1 MSNAVKYTPSGGRVE
16 VRVTLG
22 EDIVDAPV
30 PKIGRSRAA
39 RTLAPSRQ
47 LVLAIE
53 NSGSF
58 IPAHE
63 QKRVFDRFY
72 QTSGTDGSGVGLAL
86 VKELVDWLGGSIDL
100 DSSQESGTCF
110 TAAIPVF
117 LHHPEHG
124 PDYDA
129 AADEKEAEDQAGE
142 ESDERDAAFDEAK
155 ILVVEDNTDLRNFI
169 SEDFSPQ
176 YRMLAAEDGQAG
188 LDMAIE
194 EIPDLIL
201 SDVMMPVMDGFEMT
215 RLLKEDERTSHIPII
230 LMTARSEADSR
241 HQGLRLGA
249 DDYVSKPFDVEDLR
263 LRIQNLIEQRR
274 KVAEIY
280 ERKIA
285 MLSPEAMPV
294 SSSDERFVVQ
304 LREAIDANLDDPDFK
319 IESLCREVGMSRSQ
333 LHRKLKAVIGKSTS
347 DFVRSHRIRRAANL
361 FDGGYGNVTEVAYA
375 VGFKNLS
382 YFSKSFKEVYGV
394 QPSEYLREGD
404 GEGS

>member
-1 MSNAVKYTPSGGRVE
+1 
-16 VRVTLG
+16 
-22 EDIVDAPV
+22 
-30 PKIGRSRAA
+30 
-39 RTLAPSRQ
+39 
-47 LVLAIE
+47 
-53 NSGSF
+53 
-58 IPAHE
+58 
-63 QKRVFDRFY
+63 
-72 QTSGTDGSGVGLAL
+72 
-86 VKELVDWLGGSIDL
+86 
-100 DSSQESGTCF
+100 
-110 TAAIPVF
+110 
-117 LHHPEHG
+117 
-124 PDYDA
+124 
-129 AADEKEAEDQAGE
+129 
-142 ESDERDAAFDEAK
+142 
-155 ILVVEDNTDLRNFI
+155 
-169 SEDFSPQ
+169 
-176 YRMLAAEDGQAG
+176 
-188 LDMAIE
+188 
-194 EIPDLIL
+194 
-201 SDVMMPVMDGFEMT
+201 MDGFEMT
-215 RLLKEDERTSHIPII
+215 RQLKEDERTSHIPII

-280 ERKIA
+280 EKKIA

-382 YFSKSFKEVYGV
+382 YFSKSFKDVYGV

-404 GEGS
+404 GESG